1 MKTWVLGDARAS
13 FVIDASGAFREI
25 RGPDG
30 LALGTPEEAT
40 GWEMITTLGS
50 WREHP
55 VSGRWNT
62 GDGELVGNR
71 LRLMFPQV
79 KGIDGARLRI
89 RVFFEYRLVEG
100 QLFVGASIWNNSA
113 ETVCEVRIPFV
124 SGIGPPDSD
133 GQNSLVIPIQLG
145 RKIPNPAAT
154 LTKDWESWYHRP
166 PGRGFYHAGGI
177 RGQCVPTWPGVAS
190 MPWMDFSS
198 ATGGIY
204 FGAHECEARN
214 VGLLARGRRL
224 HGDIQLGFAKYPF
237 LQPGGEWHAGPFVI
251 YPHHGDWHE
260 GSRAYRSFAE
270 TRDTDSGCPAWVRD
284 AAGLRVVLMKHQ
296 SGQIHRRYEDLPD
309 IHRADLASGIRVP
322 MLVFSWFRSGHDN
335 GYPLCYEADPAM
347 GGEAALRKAL
357 ADIRVAGGH
366 VILYTQGQLI
376 DMAAEYWR
384 SGPGRSVCR
393 KNREGVPY
401 YEEWSFLGE
410 GTVYP
415 GKLFTLGCPG
425 TDEWHSRLTEQL
437 RKVQNLGA
445 AGILLDQFGGTTAHL
460 CFDGSHRHDTPDSC
474 AGAKIPLL
482 RSLHKEAAAH
492 DPEFAIIGEH
502 VCDVLLAHLDFT
514 HGNATAPEGPDDHTD
529 CSIFRHTFPRLRVTS
544 RSAVTFDKIHYAFLH
559 GLILELPD
567 PADPGYWMPGEV
579 LDRLQ
584 ALVRLREILADYLI
598 RGSFLDDTPVLAC
611 RVPVRAKVFRSEAE
625 SGLAVVLWNPS
636 GKQTISRAVLNR
648 PLKNIDVYFPGN
660 DQPRRLRSD
669 RQGLRIHMPANGIA
683 VVVGCL

>member
-1 MKTWVLGDARAS
+1 VKTWVLADSRAS

-30 LALGTPEEAT
+30 LEFGRPGEAT

-55 VSGRWNT
+55 VPGQRNA
-62 GDGELVGNR
+62 GDGELAGNH
-71 LRLMFPQV
+71 LRLMFPAV
-79 KGIDGARLRI
+79 TGLDGARLLI
-89 RVFFEYRLVEG
+89 RVLFEYRLEEG
-100 QLFVGASIWNNSA
+100 QLSVGTSIWNDSA
-113 ETVCEVRIPFV
+113 ETVCEVRLPFV
-124 SGIGPPDSD
+124 SGFSPPDSERE
-133 GQNSLVIPIQLG
+133 NSLVMPIQLG
-145 RKIPNPAAT
+145 RKITNPTAA
-154 LTKDWESWYHRP
+154 LPKDWESWYHRP

-198 ATGGIY
+198 AAGGIY
-204 FGAHECEARN
+204 FGAHECGARN

-251 YPHHGDWHE
+251 YPHSGDWHE

-270 TRDTDSGCPAWVRD
+270 TRGTDSGRPAWVRD
-284 AAGLRVVLMKHQ
+284 ASGLRVVLMKHQ
-296 SGQIHRRYEDLPD
+296 NGKIHRRYEDLPD
-309 IHRADLASGIRVP
+309 IHRADLAADLHVP
-322 MLVFSWFRSGHDN
+322 ILVFSWFRSGHDN
-335 GYPLCYEADPAM
+335 GYPVCYEPDPAM
-347 GGEAALRKAL
+347 GGEPALRKAL
-357 ADIRVAGGH
+357 ADIRNAGGH

-384 SGPGRSVCR
+384 SGPGQAVCR

-415 GKLFTLGCPG
+415 GKLFALGCPG
-425 TDEWHSRLTEQL
+425 TVEWHSRLAGQL
-437 RKVQNLGA
+437 HGVRDLGA

-460 CFDGSHRHDTPDSC
+460 CFDGAHRHDTPDSC

-502 VCDVLLAHLDFT
+502 VCDVFLEHLDLT

-529 CSIFRHTFPRLRVTS
+529 CSIFRYTFPHLRITS
-544 RSAVTFDKIHYAFLH
+544 RSAVTYDKIHCAFVH
-559 GLILELPD
+559 GLVPEIPD
-567 PADPGYWMPGEV
+567 TANPGYWMPQAV
-579 LDRLQ
+579 LDRLK
-584 ALVRLREILADYLI
+584 ALVRLRQMLGDFLI
-598 RGSFLDDTPVLAC
+598 RGTFLDDSPILAC
-611 RVPVRAKVFRSEAE
+611 RTPVRAKVFRSETG
-625 SGLAVVLWNPS
+625 SRLAVVLWNPADR
-636 GKQTISRAVLNR
+636 QTISHVVLNH
-648 PLKNIDVYFPGN
+648 PPKAMDAYFPGR
-660 DQPRRLRSD
+660 DHPRRVRSA
-669 RQGLRIHMPANGIA
+669 RQGLRIRMPANGIA
-683 VVVGCL
+683 VVVG